1 MPIRPTRRQ
10 MIALTGAALWTGVA
24 RAEPP
29 NAPPNAPPTRTIEGR
44 AFASQWRITTPTS
57 TDAERHRHAIDALLA
72 NVDRQMSP
80 WRDDSDLTRFNQ
92 SQRASTI
99 SPETAIVAQAAIE
112 IASNSNGWFDPTVG
126 PLVAQWGFGPISGSN
141 PARWQGLS
149 VAHDSL
155 HKDEPGLTIDLCGI
169 AKGRALDLMATHL
182 RDAGVLSFLI
192 DLGGELKS
200 AGLHPSGR
208 DWQVAVE
215 DPRQSPDGPA
225 AGLRLPSGMA
235 IATSGLSAQS
245 YTIANN
251 SYSHIIDPH
260 RAHPVEG
267 NIASVSVLAPNAME
281 ADGWATALAA
291 AGDAGPQLARA
302 NDLTALF
309 IFNTSGALHP
319 QTTGDFGHHMI

>member
-1 MPIRPTRRQ
+1 MPTRPNRRY
-10 MIALTGAALWTGVA
+10 MIALTGAALWTGGA

-29 NAPPNAPPTRTIEGR
+29 NAPPTQTIEGR
-44 AFASQWRITTPTS
+44 AFASQWRITTPAG
-57 TDAERHRHAIDALLA
+57 TDAERHRHAIEALLA
-72 NVDRQMSP
+72 NVDSQMSP
-80 WRDDSDLTRFNQ
+80 WRDDSDITRFNK
-92 SQRASTI
+92 SQRTSTI
-99 SPETAIVAQAAIE
+99 SPETATVAQAALE
-112 IASNSNGWFDPTVG
+112 IAGNSDSWFDPTVG

-141 PARWQGLS
+141 TARWQGLS
-149 VAHDSL
+149 VTHDSL

-182 RDAGVLSFLI
+182 WDAGVFNFLI

-208 DWQVAVE
+208 DWQVSVE
-215 DPRQSPDGPA
+215 NPRQSPDGPA

-235 IATSGLSAQS
+235 IATSGLRAQS
-245 YTIANN
+245 YTLANK

-291 AGDAGPQLARA
+291 AGDVGPQLARA
-302 NDLTALF
+302 NDIAALF
-309 IFNTSGALHP
+309 LFNRSGVLQP
-319 QTTGDFGHHMI
+319 QTTGDFDRHMI

>member
-1 MPIRPTRRQ
+1 MPIRPTRRH
-10 MIALTGAALWTGVA
+10 MIALTGAALWTGAA

-29 NAPPNAPPTRTIEGR
+29 KAPPTRTIEGR
-44 AFASQWRITTPTS
+44 AFASRWRITAPTGS
-57 TDAERHRHAIDALLA
+57 DAERHRNAIEALLA

-99 SPETAIVAQAAIE
+99 SPETAIVTQAALE
-112 IASNSNGWFDPTVG
+112 IARYSDGWFDPTVG
-126 PLVAQWGFGPISGSN
+126 PVVAQWGFGPISGSKT
-141 PARWQGLS
+141 ARWQGLS

-182 RDAGVLSFLI
+182 QDAGVRDFLI

-215 DPRQSPDGPA
+215 DPRQSADGPA

-235 IATSGLSAQS
+235 IATSGFRAQS
-245 YTIANN
+245 YTLANN

-267 NIASVSVLAPNAME
+267 NIASVSVIAPNAME

-302 NDLTALF
+302 HGITALF
-309 IFNTSGALHP
+309 LFNTRGVLHP
-319 QTTGDFGHHMI
+319 QTTGDFDRHII